1 MNKNQYTA
9 TGAAFFSKENK
20 INNVEE
26 AIDQMHDLITYMIET
41 DNLLAKQQM
50 LIEKYESQISELEKS
65 ISNNYDL
72 NVKESKYLLGKLH
85 PDRNN
90 GSKFA
95 NDLFIKLKNQIG

>member
-9 TGAAFFSKENK
+9 TGAALFSKENK
-20 INNVEE
+20 ITNLEE